1 MVEFDLYT
9 IITKLI
15 FYWTLRKVSLEKRK
29 SEDLPLKNTAIQ
41 GTVCRFQ
48 IANSNELDTFLSDC
62 SK

>member
-1 MVEFDLYT
+1 
-9 IITKLI
+9 
-15 FYWTLRKVSLEKRK
+15 LRKVSLEKRK